1 MKTIGR
7 SGPTG
12 RFPSLLM
19 ISLTV
24 TAGIWSAAPSLGAD
38 KPVIEKAPVSEHR
51 MKQAETT
58 ATAVNQIPGVNVKTE
73 ELVPPALPPIKGFH
87 PIKKLLRPV
96 ENLGTSAVKMQQQI
110 MRLEGPIAALHP
122 PMTHLEEKMGS
133 VNGTMNKMQD
143 QVTGVSGQMKGVRQ
157 DLANMQKDVAQLKAP
172 ILAIQKPLVGVAKPL
187 DRVKV
192 QLNFVLLA
200 IVLATIGV
208 VFGMPL
214 AAIFVYRNKEKFF
227 SSKVTAELPDERPLS
242 KV

>member
-1 MKTIGR
+1 MKTIGN
-7 SGPTG
+7 SGQSRTN
-12 RFPSLLM
+12 RSLLL
-19 ISLTV
+19 ISLAV
-24 TAGIWSAAPSLGAD
+24 SVGVWSGAPSLASD
-38 KPVIEKAPVSEHR
+38 EPVIEKAPVSEHR
-51 MKQAETT
+51 MEQAKTT
-58 ATAVNQIPGVNVKTE
+58 ARAVNQIPGVQVKTE

-87 PIKKLLRPV
+87 PIKRLLRPV

-122 PMTHLEEKMGS
+122 PMTHLEQKMGN
-133 VNGTMNKMQD
+133 VNGAMNKMQD
-143 QVTGVSGQMKGVRQ
+143 QVTGVSGQMKGVRE
-157 DLANMQKDVAQLKAP
+157 DLANMQKDVGQLKAP

-214 AAIFVYRNKEKFF
+214 AAIIVYRNKEKLFPAQ
-227 SSKVTAELPDERPLS
+227 VTADLPDERPLS
-242 KV
+242 RV